1 MAVGGDTNT
10 LIPLFAIG
18 VFTGFTLS
26 QAGLVVH
33 WRRVGP
39 GDWSRRAAI
48 NGTGA
53 VVTAVATLIFLVS
66 KFVEGAWVVVL
77 AIPLLIVLFNRVQAY
92 YGRAATEI
100 GTGTIPGLP
109 VANRPSWW
117 CRSPVSPG

>member
-33 WRRVGP
+33 WRRVRPRG
-39 GDWSRRAAI
+39 WSRRATI

-77 AIPLLIVLFNRVQAY
+77 AIP
-92 YGRAATEI
+92 
-100 GTGTIPGLP
+100 
-109 VANRPSWW
+109 S
-117 CRSPVSPG
+117 